1 MSGAEAPS
9 RGVDTIPVTCH
20 YANDPRRP
28 DCERHAVVAYGP
40 VALCS
45 SCDLRR
51 STVGK
56 GVAPRRLTPS
66 LRQREAL
73 KTVEAAREHLIR
85 AEAELTAAVGLARG
99 RGCSWSELGRALA
112 VSRQAAQQRFG
123 SASKGGDR

>member
-9 RGVDTIPVTCH
+9 RRVDTVVRCH

-28 DCERHAVVAYGP
+28 DCDGHAVVAYGP

-56 GVAPRRLTPS
+56 GVAPRRLIPS
-66 LRQREAL
+66 LHQREAL
-73 KTVEAAREHLIR
+73 DEVESARDRLAS
-85 AEAELTAAVGLARG
+85 AEAELASAVALARSF
-99 RGCSWSELGRALA
+99 GCSWSELGRALA
-112 VSRQAAQQRFG
+112 VTRQAAQQRFG
-123 SASKGGDR
+123 SAVKGGDR

>member
-1 MSGAEAPS
+1 MTSAEAPS

-56 GVAPRRLTPS
+56 GLVARRLVPGPAES
-66 LRQREAL
+66 EAL
-73 KTVEAAREHLIR
+73 RAVEAARDRLLR
-85 AEAELTAAVGLARG
+85 AEAELASAVILARNC
-99 RGCSWSELGRALA
+99 GCSWNQLGRALA
-112 VSRQAAQQRFG
+112 TSRQAAQQRFG
-123 SASKGGDR
+123 SASKGGDL

>member
-1 MSGAEAPS
+1 
-9 RGVDTIPVTCH
+9 
-20 YANDPRRP
+20 
-28 DCERHAVVAYGP
+28 VAYGP

-66 LRQREAL
+66 LSQREAL
-73 KTVEAAREHLIR
+73 ETVEAARERLIR

-99 RGCSWSELGRALA
+99 RGCSWNQLGRALA
-112 VSRQAAQQRFG
+112 TSRQAAQQRFG
-123 SASKGGDR
+123 SDSKGGDR